1 MDDSGRKAL
10 DFYRDIPAAY
20 AVFQVIPG
28 ESWESAQNA
37 RYVFVNQ
44 RYCQVS
50 GKEPEELLGRLFY
63 EVYPQGNALWM
74 DCCHKAV
81 TERGEI
87 RNRYFEEAIGH
98 WLDFAVQ
105 PLDHPGQVAFVFM
118 VADRDRAEKEAIRR
132 GRDTDDVI
140 LQISK
145 ILNNCED

>member
-1 MDDSGRKAL
+1 MDDTGRKAL

-28 ESWESAQNA
+28 ESGDSAQNA

-44 RYCQVS
+44 RYCQVA

-81 TERGEI
+81 TKRVE
-87 RNRYFEEAIGH
+87 
-98 WLDFAVQ
+98 
-105 PLDHPGQVAFVFM
+105 
-118 VADRDRAEKEAIRR
+118 
-132 GRDTDDVI
+132 
-140 LQISK
+140 
-145 ILNNCED
+145 